1 VALRGMTTEV
11 TKSWKLAPPVEPHNL
26 PSDLPA
32 PVAQILLGRGIDT
45 AEKLRFFLEPPQ
57 RLPYDPLRLAGMDR
71 ALGRLHR
78 AVNRKEKVGVFG
90 DFDVDGITGTA
101 ILAEGLT
108 SLGLE
113 VVPYLPHRI
122 TEGHGLSTN
131 AVELLVDQGV
141 SLIIT
146 VDCGVTS
153 VAEVS
158 RARQLGADVIITDH
172 HVPHAG
178 MPDAVAV
185 LNPKLPGGSYPF
197 LDLCGAGLAF
207 KLVQGLYDFYGQPW
221 QPSLLEL
228 AALGTIADLVPL
240 VDENRFLVQEGL
252 RALSR
257 TSRPGLQ
264 ALYRRAGIQ
273 DVSVNT
279 ETVAFQI
286 SPRLNSS
293 GRMSHAMES
302 YRLLTTHS
310 VEEAEELADRLE
322 GLNRDRRGRA
332 EEAFAIAYDQVRDQS
347 STGLPAILIVEDA
360 RIAPGVAGLVAG
372 RLAERLNRPAVVM
385 STDGDYLVASG
396 RSIPEFNIVE
406 AFTASQDL
414 LERYG
419 GHAQAAGFT
428 VARSKLPILAA
439 NLNAYAEKALGSHDL
454 RPQLA
459 IDAEIG
465 LGELT
470 DDLLHWVSTLEPFG
484 MANPSPVF
492 LSRNVQV
499 LHARHM
505 GNSGQHVALNV
516 RQGDS
521 EWNALAFN
529 LGERWQGE
537 HRTGETT
544 NLDLVYTLTA
554 DHWRGPGALALRVL
568 DFRAASG

>member
-1 VALRGMTTEV
+1 MSLRGMTTEV
-11 TKSWKLAPPVEPHNL
+11 TKHWKLTRPVESHNL

-32 PVAQILLGRGIDT
+32 PVAQILLGRGIDS
-45 AEKLRFFLEPPQ
+45 AEKLRFFLEPPH

-71 ALGRLHR
+71 ALGRLHQ
-78 AVNRKEKVGVFG
+78 AVNRNEKVGVFG

-113 VVPYLPHRI
+113 VVPYLPHRM

-131 AVELLVDQGV
+131 AVEQLVAQGV

-153 VAEVS
+153 VSEVA
-158 RARQLGADVIITDH
+158 RARQLQTDVIITDH
-172 HVPHAG
+172 HVPHTE

-207 KLVQGLYDFYGQPW
+207 KLVQGLYEFYGQPW
-221 QPSLLEL
+221 PPSLLEL
-228 AALGTIADLVPL
+228 TALGTIADLVPL

-252 RALSR
+252 RELSC

-302 YRLLTTHS
+302 YRLLTTNS

-322 GLNRDRRGRA
+322 GLNRDRRGRS

-347 STGLPAILIVEDA
+347 STGLPAILIVEDS

-428 VARSKLPILAA
+428 VARSKLPMLAA
-439 NLNAYAEKALGSHDL
+439 NLNAYAEKALGSQDL
-454 RPQLA
+454 RPQLE
-459 IDAEIG
+459 IDAEIV

-470 DDLLHWVSTLEPFG
+470 ADLLQWVSALEPFG
-484 MANPSPVF
+484 MANRSPVF

-499 LHARHM
+499 LHARNM

-516 RQGDS
+516 RQGGS

-537 HRTGETT
+537 RRAGETT
-544 NLDLVYTLTA
+544 YLDLVYTLTA
-554 DHWRGPGALALRVL
+554 DHWRGPEALALRIL
-568 DFRAASG
+568 DFRPAAG

>member
-1 VALRGMTTEV
+1 MTTEV
-11 TKSWKLAPPVEPHNL
+11 TKNWELNQRVESHNL
-26 PSDLPA
+26 PSDLPV
-32 PVAQILLGRGIDT
+32 PVAQILLRRGIDT

-108 SLGLE
+108 SVGLE

-131 AVELLVDQGV
+131 AVEQLVDQGV

-273 DVSVNT
+273 DAMAATAMAHGSATTATEPTNKSAMPWRSSVPKT
-279 ETVAFQI
+279 RSRTSE
-286 SPRLNSS
+286 
-293 GRMSHAMES
+293 
-302 YRLLTTHS
+302 
-310 VEEAEELADRLE
+310 
-322 GLNRDRRGRA
+322 RRRA
-332 EEAFAIAYDQVRDQS
+332 E
-347 STGLPAILIVEDA
+347 DA
-360 RIAPGVAGLVAG
+360 
-372 RLAERLNRPAVVM
+372 
-385 STDGDYLVASG
+385 SHSG
-396 RSIPEFNIVE
+396 
-406 AFTASQDL
+406 
-414 LERYG
+414 
-419 GHAQAAGFT
+419 
-428 VARSKLPILAA
+428 
-439 NLNAYAEKALGSHDL
+439 
-454 RPQLA
+454 
-459 IDAEIG
+459 
-465 LGELT
+465 
-470 DDLLHWVSTLEPFG
+470 
-484 MANPSPVF
+484 
-492 LSRNVQV
+492 
-499 LHARHM
+499 HM
-505 GNSGQHVALNV
+505 
-516 RQGDS
+516 R
-521 EWNALAFN
+521 
-529 LGERWQGE
+529 
-537 HRTGETT
+537 
-544 NLDLVYTLTA
+544 
-554 DHWRGPGALALRVL
+554 
-568 DFRAASG
+568 